1 MTGGLFAILDDI
13 AVLLDD
19 VAVATKVSIKKT
31 AGILGDDLAVN
42 AQKSSGFA
50 SSRELPV
57 LYAISK
63 GSFKN
68 KLLILPVAFLLS
80 AYAPYT
86 IVPIL
91 IVGGLYLCYEGAE
104 KIYHYIEQKIGKT
117 TADKKT
123 KTLTEDQKIKS
134 AILTDFVLS
143 IEIVVLTLGS
153 VLEYS
158 LTTQIVAT
166 SIVAMV
172 ATVGVYGLVGL
183 IIRMDDVG
191 LYIVQNSEKNSHK
204 QKFGLSLIA
213 GLPKIIKALTIIGTV
228 AMLLVGGGIF
238 SHNIETIHHI
248 SQMIWIYP
256 MLFDLTLGAMVGVL
270 CLFAVKLGSKIFD

>member
-19 VAVATKVSIKKT
+19 IAVASKLSIKKT
-31 AGILGDDLAVN
+31 VGILGDDLAVN

-68 KLLILPVAFLLS
+68 KLLILPVAFFLS

-91 IVGGLYLCYEGAE
+91 LIGGLYLCYEAAE
-104 KIYHYIEQKIGKT
+104 KIYHYIEQKMGKIT
-117 TADKKT
+117 TDKKS
-123 KTLTEDQKIKS
+123 KTLTEYQKIKS

-166 SIVAMV
+166 TIVAML
-172 ATVGVYGLVGL
+172 ATAGVYGLVGI

-191 LYIVQNSEKNSHK
+191 LYIVQKSEKNSYK

-238 SHNIETIHHI
+238 SHNIATIHHI
-248 SQMIWIYP
+248 SQMVWIYP
-256 MLFDLTLGAMVGVL
+256 MLFDLVVGAVVGVL

>member
-13 AVLLDD
+13 TILLDD
-19 VAVATKVSIKKT
+19 VAVASKLSIKKT
-31 AGILGDDLAVN
+31 VGILGDDLAVN

-91 IVGGLYLCYEGAE
+91 LIGGLYLCYEAAE
-104 KIYHYIEQKIGKT
+104 KIYHYVEQKMGKIT
-117 TADKKT
+117 TDKKS
-123 KTLTEDQKIKS
+123 KTLTEYQKIKS

-166 SIVAMV
+166 SIVAML
-172 ATVGVYGLVGL
+172 ATAGVYGLVGI

-191 LYIVQNSEKNSHK
+191 LYIVQNSEKNSYK

-248 SQMIWIYP
+248 SQMVWIYP
-256 MLFDLTLGAMVGVL
+256 VLFDLAVGAMVGVL